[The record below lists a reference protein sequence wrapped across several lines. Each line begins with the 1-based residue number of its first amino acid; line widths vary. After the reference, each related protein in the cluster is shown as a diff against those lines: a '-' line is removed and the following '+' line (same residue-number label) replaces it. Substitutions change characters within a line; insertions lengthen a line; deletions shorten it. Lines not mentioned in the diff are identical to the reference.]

1 MTRPFT
7 LFLLVT
13 VSVTA
18 GAANA
23 AEKPICAIDM
33 GSNSFRRIVGSFEN
47 GRYEQRILG
56 KRTLVVGDEVAR
68 DGRISDPKLAEI
80 KEVLAAFK
88 TSCDKEG
95 VAPVVAIG
103 TSAFRDA
110 RNGTRTVDIAAKL
123 GIPME
128 IATEK
133 RESELAYLVGSLGRD
148 GYAVIDNGS
157 RSIELVSKEGR
168 AAPRYLV
175 FNLGY
180 RLAYDQF
187 FATAEDPEAAVRAF
201 CDRLRQAVL
210 KAPFMKG
217 KQKLVGVEFGEMA
230 DVLFAPAE
238 LEGRVFTLEALKQKL
253 HEITT
258 SRTSEFQMLKKRA
271 DIDRALPRLVVAA
284 FLTEAFGYS
293 RLELT
298 ERELGSGLIIEAGL
312 KKP

>member
-1 MTRPFT
+1 MTRLFT

-23 AEKPICAIDM
+23 AGKPICAIDM

-56 KRTLVVGDEVAR
+56 KRTLGVGDEVAR

-110 RNGTRTVDIAAKL
+110 RNGARVVDIAATL

-133 RESELAYLVGSLGRD
+133 RESELAYLVGSLGQD

-168 AAPRYLV
+168 APRYLV

-180 RLAYDQF
+180 RLAYEQF
-187 FATAEDPEAAVRAF
+187 FAAAEDPAPAVRAF
-201 CDRLRQAVL
+201 RDRLRQEVR
-210 KAPFMKG
+210 KASFMKG
-217 KQKLVGVEFGEMA
+217 KKKLVGVEFGEMA

-238 LEGRVFTLEALKQKL
+238 LEGRIFTLEALKQKL

-258 SRTSEFQMLKKRA
+258 SRASEFRALKKKT

-284 FLTEAFGYS
+284 FLTEALGYS